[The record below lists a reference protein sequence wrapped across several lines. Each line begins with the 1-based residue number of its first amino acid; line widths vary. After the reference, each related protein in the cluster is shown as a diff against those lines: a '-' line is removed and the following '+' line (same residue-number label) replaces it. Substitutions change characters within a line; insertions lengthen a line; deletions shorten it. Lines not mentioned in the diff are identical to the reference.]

1 MVTLVQE
8 REDHL
13 AREARGLP
21 CHGQRALLQTFS
33 APVAARRTDGG
44 CRGLLSETWENGA
57 KNDGGQKCGFEC
69 IASLFEIDPVEFIY
83 QNQNDIE

>member
-1 MVTLVQE
+1 MVTLSQE

-13 AREARGLP
+13 AREARGLS

-44 CRGLLSETWENGA
+44 CRGSAQG
-57 KNDGGQKCGFEC
+57 NDGKNGCEK
-69 IASLFEIDPVEFIY
+69 
-83 QNQNDIE
+83 